1 MPTAAT
7 PRASVRRSS
16 CCFVSKRMDASIFVV
31 WRLNQAVRNA
41 VTAIT
46 LMAIGLAG
54 HSATRDELNSTM
66 VAVFVNA
73 TVL

>member
-7 PRASVRRSS
+7 PRASVKRSS
-16 CCFVSKRMDASIFVV
+16 SCFVSNRMDPSILVG

-54 HSATRDELNSTM
+54 DAATHDELNPTM
-66 VAVFVNA
+66 VAVFVNG

>member
-1 MPTAAT
+1 
-7 PRASVRRSS
+7 
-16 CCFVSKRMDASIFVV
+16 SKRMDASIFVG

>member
-7 PRASVRRSS
+7 PSASVRRSS
-16 CCFVSKRMDASIFVV
+16 SCFVSNRMDPSILVG

-46 LMAIGLAG
+46 RMAIELAG
-54 HSATRDELNSTM
+54 GSATHDEPNPAM
-66 VAVFVNA
+66 VAVFGNGA
-73 TVL
+73 VL